1 VGYPP
6 PTSNT
11 QTQFQNPL
19 SQNQM
24 MQFRAQVMAY
34 RILARNQQLPQ
45 QVILAAQVRFEDYAF
60 NSLNNTQFLSGEKSG

>member
-1 VGYPP
+1 MPP
-6 PTSNT
+6 PAGYTPPPSNM

-45 QVILAAQVRFEDYAF
+45 QVILAAQVLF
-60 NSLNNTQFLSGEKSG
+60 KKI